1 MPPRPTLSDEARESR
16 RQEILAAAERL
27 YGQGEAALPSVA
39 AIAAEAGLAKG
50 TVYLYFATKEE
61 IFLALMEVRLEGLIR
76 TVALASAGGREG
88 WRTRFIAAYIDE
100 LSAHSGF
107 LRLAAIG
114 NTVIE
119 RNLAVEVGAAFK
131 RRLAVLLGEAGAAA
145 GAACG
150 LSDELGVR
158 RLTQTYAMTI
168 GLWQMLDW
176 PPALAALLQQP
187 EFAVLRADFGTEL
200 QDALERLW
208 A

>member
-1 MPPRPTLSDEARESR
+1 MPPRPNLSDDERSAR

-27 YGQGEAALPSVA
+27 YGHGEAALPSVA
-39 AIAAEAGLAKG
+39 AIAVEAGLAKG

-76 TVALASAGGREG
+76 VVGESLAGGAQD
-88 WRTRFIAAYIDE
+88 WRARFIAAYVGE
-100 LSAHSGF
+100 LAAHPGF

-119 RNLAVEVGAAFK
+119 RNLAVEVGTAFK
-131 RRLAVLLGEAGAAA
+131 QRLAAMLTEAGAGVAA
-145 GAACG
+145 VCGCSADEGA
-150 LSDELGVR
+150 R
-158 RLTQTYAMTI
+158 RLMQTYALSI

-176 PPALAALLQQP
+176 PPTLAAVLHRP
-187 EFAVLRADFGTEL
+187 ELAVLRRDFEAEL
-200 QDALERLW
+200 KDMLERLW